1 MAYVTKACNG
11 DSWGKHYQLKLE
23 CVESNVSSS
32 ANTSNV
38 SVSLYIKSDHSDFS
52 YKGYN
57 TYFTATIDGAG
68 QSQISKTM
76 TVNSSDWYLIGTCP
90 VKTITHNTDGSRSV
104 YVKAVMNTAYS
115 RIYETTIDATFT
127 LTTIPR
133 YFTETPTL
141 TYTSATET
149 TMNFSW
155 GTSETCTKVI
165 LYYKLSSASSYST
178 KTIYDNSTGTTSG
191 TGGLT
196 GLTAGG
202 TYNIYAK
209 CTRKDSGLASDSA
222 TLTQTSIAYPSI
234 SKIGTAAI
242 TIPAPGSSVNQVLT
256 LNNPLSRSVT
266 VYAKNANSSG
276 TLIKSGTTSGT
287 SSTLALAANDMYT
300 AIGAANTSG
309 TIAYYCVYNDGTNNH
324 TSAMAN
330 GTYATSAANC
340 GPTVSANPTYTN
352 TNSTHTSLVGS
363 DTIIQ
368 GQSSFKITSPAVT
381 ARGGASIA
389 KYYFKIGNGSYES
402 ATTATKTYSSTSLSG
417 TVSISVYAEDTRG
430 YTSTAKTAYMRVLA
444 YSAPNANISV
454 TRNGYTTDAT
464 ITVISAT
471 RSVLSKSSATSTDVN
486 NWRGNT
492 SSNKISL
499 AISPTGPELA
509 AYVIGGTA
517 ATVSNASVSITK
529 ASLTSAYTITVNISD
544 RIITKTLTFTL
555 NKATPIMSILNT
567 NRVGINK
574 MDPSCELD
582 VNGTIKSSGDILTST
597 NVKVS
602 GIPLVSF
609 ANINSNNKNNYP
621 WHRIATVVVGT
632 GQYQDKDCILDI
644 RHKYNGGGYGR
655 IKISVRT
662 NSTGTACSAS
672 ANWLYRYNMSGVSIG
687 VGVWGVTGDNVYV
700 DVYYKTPGAYARAT
714 VRQIDE
720 SKLYTLVASS
730 EAADTTTSYKKTSV
744 ECYKTIETAATELRS
759 QNYSFITYST
769 INDLLQCYPV
779 GSIYISVNNTNPST
793 YFGGTWVA
801 FGTGRTLVGVDT
813 SQTEFNTVEK
823 TSGAKSNSYT
833 PAGTVQGHKLTIEEM
848 PKHSHTDG
856 TDPDSGINASSGH
869 TSAIVYYNAD
879 YGRSTSEVGGD
890 GAHSH
895 GWTGTAANISTLQ
908 PYITVYMW
916 KRTA

>member
-1 MAYVTKACNG
+1 MAYVTKVCDG

-68 QSQISKTM
+68 QAKISKTM

-90 VKTITHNTDGSRSV
+90 AKTITHNTDGSRSV

-165 LYYKLSSASSYST
+165 LYYKLSSASSYLT

-222 TLTQTSIAYPSI
+222 TLTQISIAYPSI

-287 SSTLALAANDMYT
+287 SITLALAANDMYT

-368 GQSSFKITSPAVT
+368 GQSSFSITSPAVT

-389 KYYFKIGNGSYES
+389 KYYFKVGSGNYES
-402 ATTATKTYSSTSLSG
+402 ATAATKTYSSISLSG

-454 TRNGYTTDAT
+454 TRNGYTTNAT

-499 AISPTGPELA
+499 AISPTGPSLA
-509 AYVIGGTA
+509 ASVIGGTA
-517 ATVSNASVSITK
+517 ATISNASVSITN

-555 NKATPIMSILNT
+555 NKATPIMSVLNT

-582 VNGTIKSSGDILTST
+582 VNGDTKTTNLNVTGYAENFRPKSIVAYQSRLASGDFDHQYPQNRVSKRLDIASSSMTTQKPPSGDGFIESFFWDNSGKYDLQIGLSH
-597 NVKVS
+597 NVKR
-602 GIPLVSF
+602 
-609 ANINSNNKNNYP
+609 INQ
-621 WHRIATVVVGT
+621 IAF
-632 GQYQDKDCILDI
+632 
-644 RHKYNGGGYGR
+644 RGR
-655 IKISVRT
+655 
-662 NSTGTACSAS
+662 
-672 ANWLYRYNMSGVSIG
+672 
-687 VGVWGVTGDNVYV
+687 DN
-700 DVYYKTPGAYARAT
+700 
-714 VRQIDE
+714 
-720 SKLYTLVASS
+720 
-730 EAADTTTSYKKTSV
+730 ADTWPDWKLFLDMIYPIGSV
-744 ECYKTIETAATELRS
+744 
-759 QNYSFITYST
+759 
-769 INDLLQCYPV
+769 
-779 GSIYISVNNTNPST
+779 YISIVNTNPAN

-833 PAGTVQGHKLTIEEM
+833 PAGTVQGHKLTIAEM

-856 TDPDSGINASSGH
+856 TDPDNGIKASSGQS
-869 TSAIVYYNAD
+869 SAVVYWNKD
-879 YGRSTSEVGGD
+879 IGRSTSEVGGD